1 MKSRNFAESL
11 RHAWRG
17 IRHAITHER
26 NFKIHIFFAFAAAVF
41 CIWFRVDGFH
51 SFMVL
56 YAIFSVLCMELINT
70 AVEAIVDMYCGQK
83 PNHFAKIAKDCCA
96 GAVLLAAIQAVLVA
110 VIVGQY
116 LLTR

>member
-1 MKSRNFAESL
+1 MKSRNFADSL
-11 RHAWRG
+11 RNAWRG
-17 IRHAITHER
+17 IRHAIIHER
-26 NFKIHIFFAFAAAVF
+26 NFRIHIFFALAAVVF
-41 CIWFRVDGFH
+41 CIWFDVGGIY

-70 AVEAIVDMYCGQK
+70 AVEAIVDMFCGQK
-83 PNHFAKIAKDCCA
+83 PNQFAKIAKDCCA